1 MEGLVNV
8 LLRSSTVD
16 RRRWTI
22 KNGLRSAVHGQS
34 DYNTPMNK
42 APFSL
47 VPEYRDYVWGG
58 AKLRPEIV
66 PTAEAWIIYA
76 GNRVSSGP
84 YAGRVLAELAADFGT
99 DLLGSRAVAQTG
111 NRFPVLVKIL
121 DCAQWLSL
129 QVHPNDE
136 QAKKLEGEGFF
147 GKTEAWHVLE
157 TEPNVKLVAGIKPGT
172 SADSLVKA
180 IQSKRE
186 SILDLVQ
193 MVEVKTGDTLFM
205 NPGTI
210 HALGPGMLIYE
221 IQQTSDLTYRV
232 YDWGRPNTETRK
244 LHIDKAIAVSNPN
257 AVTSVLQT
265 PQVNDGEVKTLTEC
279 EYFKLETVS
288 VEEKSL
294 GLDTRGESFHGLT
307 VIEGQIQVS
316 ADAKREAFVLNKFE
330 TLLIPACCGAYQI
343 KPLTKSRVLKA
354 SV

>member
-1 MEGLVNV
+1 M
-8 LLRSSTVD
+8 D
-16 RRRWTI
+16 
-22 KNGLRSAVHGQS
+22 K
-34 DYNTPMNK
+34 TPI
-42 APFSL
+42 SL
-47 VPEYRDYVWGG
+47 SPDYRDYVWGG
-58 AKLRPEIV
+58 SKLRPEIV

-84 YAGRVLAELAADFGT
+84 YAGRALSDISLEFGH
-99 DLLGSRAVAQTG
+99 DLLGARAVAQTG

-157 TEPNVKLVAGIKPGT
+157 AEPKAKLVAGIRPNT
-172 SADSLVKA
+172 SAESLINA
-180 IQSKRE
+180 IQRKSE

-193 MVEVKTGDTLFM
+193 MVEVKAGDTLFM

-232 YDWGRPNTETRK
+232 YDWGRPETETRK
-244 LHIDKAIAVSNPN
+244 LHIEKAIAVSNPD
-257 AVTSVLQT
+257 AVTSVVR
-265 PQVNDGEVKTLTEC
+265 PVPVNDGEVKTLTQC
-279 EYFKLETVS
+279 EYFKLETIAVA
-288 VEEKSL
+288 EKIL

-307 VIEGQIQVS
+307 VIDGQIQVS
-316 ADAKREAFVLNKFE
+316 AEGGAFVLQKFE

-343 KPLTKSRVLKA
+343 KPLSKSRILKA
-354 SV
+354 GV

>member
-1 MEGLVNV
+1 
-8 LLRSSTVD
+8 
-16 RRRWTI
+16 
-22 KNGLRSAVHGQS
+22 
-34 DYNTPMNK
+34 MNK
-42 APFSL
+42 TPFSL
-47 VPEYRDYVWGG
+47 APEYRDYVWGG
-58 AKLRPEIV
+58 SKLRPEIV

-76 GNRVSSGP
+76 GNRVSSGL
-84 YAGRVLAELAADFGT
+84 YAGRTLSDISLAFGS
-99 DLLGSRAVAQTG
+99 DLLGSRAVTQTG
-111 NRFPVLVKIL
+111 RRFPVLVKIL

-157 TEPNVKLVAGIKPGT
+157 VEPNAKLIAGMKPNIT
-172 SADSLVKA
+172 TEALADSIRNGTIVDTAQSIEVKA
-180 IQSKRE
+180 
-186 SILDLVQ
+186 
-193 MVEVKTGDTLFM
+193 GDTLFM
-205 NPGTI
+205 SPGTI

-232 YDWGRPNTETRK
+232 YDWGRPETETRK
-244 LHIDKAIAVSNPN
+244 LHIEKALAVSNPK
-257 AVTSVLQT
+257 ATTSVLQM
-265 PQVNDGEVKTLTEC
+265 PQVNDGDVVTLTGC
-279 EYFKLETVS
+279 EYFRLETVS
-288 VEEKSL
+288 VEKKTL

-316 ADAKREAFVLNKFE
+316 AEGEAFVLNKFE

>member
-1 MEGLVNV
+1 M
-8 LLRSSTVD
+8 
-16 RRRWTI
+16 I
-22 KNGLRSAVHGQS
+22 K
-34 DYNTPMNK
+34 T
-42 APFSL
+42 PFSL
-47 VPEYRDYVWGG
+47 APEYRDYIWGG
-58 AKLRPEIV
+58 ARLRPEIV

-84 YAGRVLAELAADFGT
+84 YAGRVLSDISLAFGS

-136 QAKKLEGEGFF
+136 QAKKLEGEDFF

-157 TEPNVKLVAGIKPGT
+157 VEPNAKLIAGMKPNITAESLSASIKNGT
-172 SADSLVKA
+172 ILSAV
-180 IQSKRE
+180 QS
-186 SILDLVQ
+186 
-193 MVEVKTGDTLFM
+193 VEVKAGDTLFM

-232 YDWGRPNTETRK
+232 YDWGRPETETRK
-244 LHIDKAIAVSNPN
+244 LHIEKALAVSNPK
-257 AVTSVLQT
+257 AATSVLQM
-265 PQVNDGEVKTLTEC
+265 PQVADGEVKTLAEC
-279 EYFKLETVS
+279 EYFRLETVS
-288 VEEKSL
+288 VDEKAV

-316 ADAKREAFVLNKFE
+316 AQGEAFVLNKFE
-330 TLLIPACCGAYQI
+330 TLLIPAICGAYQI
-343 KPLTKSRVLKA
+343 KPLMKSRVLKA
-354 SV
+354 GV